1 MSVAFGDII
10 FDQVDY
16 DSEVDVLYLS
26 TGGVTPVER
35 DESPEGHILRFD
47 ENGVICGMTI
57 IGVSRYL
64 DAEENAR
71 VTFPRRSEINL
82 SGVDMVNA

>member
-35 DESPEGHILRFD
+35 EESPEGHILRLD

-64 DAEENAR
+64 DAEESAR
-71 VTFPRRSEINL
+71 VTFPQREEINL
-82 SGVDMVNA
+82 SGVDLVSA

>member
-26 TGGVTPVER
+26 TGGVKPVGRE
-35 DESPEGHILRFD
+35 ESAEGHVLRFD
-47 ENGVICGMTI
+47 ENDVICGMTI

-64 DAEENAR
+64 DAEENAK
-71 VTFPRRSEINL
+71 VTFPEREINL
-82 SGVDMVNA
+82 SGVDLVSA